1 MVKVKD
7 PHTIIIKPHITEK
20 SAALSYGDPMILDE
34 SELTRSYTF
43 VVQRTANKIE
53 IKQAIESI
61 YNAGK
66 RDSGSHINVVSVRTM
81 NVHGKMRRVGRGRPG
96 KRPDMKK
103 AIVTLAKGQL
113 LEDYGV

>member
-1 MVKVKD
+1 MDEVKD

-34 SELTRSYTF
+34 SELRRSYTF
-43 VVQRTANKIE
+43 VVENRANKIE
-53 IKQAIESI
+53 IKQAIEAI

-66 RDSGSHINVVSVRTM
+66 RDKDSRIKVESVRTM
-81 NVHGKMRRVGRGRPG
+81 RVRGKMRRVGQGSRG
-96 KRPDMKK
+96 KRPDFKK
-103 AIVTLAKGQL
+103 AIVTLVKGQV

>member
-1 MVKVKD
+1 MDEVRD

-20 SAALSYGDPMILDE
+20 SAALSYGDPMIMDE
-34 SELTRSYTF
+34 SELRRSYTF
-43 VVQRTANKIE
+43 VVEGRANKIE

-66 RDSGSHINVVSVRTM
+66 RDKDSRIMVVGVRTIK
-81 NVHGKMRRVGRGRPG
+81 VRGKMRRVGQSSRG
-96 KRPDMKK
+96 KRPGFKK
-103 AIVTLAKGQL
+103 AIVTLAKGQI

>member
-1 MVKVKD
+1 MKD

-34 SELTRSYTF
+34 SELRRSYTF
-43 VVQRTANKIE
+43 VVQGTANKIE
-53 IKQAIESI
+53 IKQAIEAI

-66 RDSGSHINVVSVRTM
+66 KRDGDSNIKVEGVRTM
-81 NVHGKMRRVGRGRPG
+81 RVHGKMRRVGQGSRG
-96 KRPDMKK
+96 KRPDFKK
-103 AIVTLAKGQL
+103 AIVTLAKGQI

>member
-1 MVKVKD
+1 MKD

-34 SELTRSYTF
+34 SEIRRSYTF
-43 VVQRTANKIE
+43 VVDGRANKIE

-66 RDSGSHINVVSVRTM
+66 RDKASHIKVEGVRTM
-81 NVHGKMRRVGRGRPG
+81 RVRGKMRRVGHSSRG
-96 KRPDMKK
+96 KRPDFRK
-103 AIVTLAKGQL
+103 AIVTLARGQV